1 MRVQSFIGKVS
12 ITGLQQM
19 DHQIND
25 WLERMQVI
33 PVQIKQSFGTDIH
46 HDGRGREPIVVIT
59 LWYEEA
65 KRESLQ

>member
-1 MRVQSFIGKVS
+1 MHVQSFIGKVS

-19 DHQIND
+19 DHQINE
-25 WLERMQVI
+25 WLDRTKVQ

-59 LWYEEA
+59 IWYENP
-65 KRESLQ
+65 